1 MSSFVKTFGILLLS
15 AVYIMSETATA
26 DEGMWLFTD
35 PPTQLLKDRY
45 DFEPTQQ
52 WLEHVQRSAVRFNS
66 GGSGSFVS
74 ADGLVFTNH
83 HVGAD
88 TLAKLSTPERDL
100 VSEGFHARTR
110 DEERKA
116 VDLELNVLQ
125 SIEDVTDRV
134 NAAVKP
140 GMPPADAQRARRA
153 VINTIE
159 QESLEKTQM
168 RSDVVTLYQGAKYH
182 LYRYKRYTDVRL
194 VFAPEKEIA
203 FFGGDPDNFEFP
215 RYDLDIC
222 FFRAYENDKPAKVE
236 HYLKWSKAG
245 AAENELIFVAGHPG
259 RTSRLNTVAHL
270 EFLRDRQFPSTLN
283 TIRRREVLLKT
294 YSDEGLEN
302 ARRAEDEL
310 FGYQNSRKARLGGL
324 AGLQD
329 PSIMEQKQSD
339 EKALRD
345 FVAKNA
351 NLKDAAAWVNVDRA
365 MTAWDAMY
373 QMHGL
378 IERGAA
384 FNTALFSIARD
395 LVRLADEN
403 AKPNAERLP
412 EYSESSLASLKQQ
425 LFSEAPI
432 YKDLETVKLGDSL
445 GMYLE
450 WVGLQAREE
459 RDREQRTT
467 AGESGRASR
476 RSDSQF
482 NEWKL
487 LNEVLDGKS
496 PRERGADLVKGTR
509 LEEVAYR
516 KELFEGGRA
525 AIEASDDPMIK
536 LARLVDPRAREL
548 RKAYEAQVDEPL
560 RQAYAKI
567 AEAKFAKS
575 GTNQYPDATFTL
587 RLAFGTVKGYRDQGE
602 QIPPWTTL
610 GGAYPHAE
618 KHGNVYPFKLP
629 ESWIKA
635 KDRLDLDTP
644 FNFVSTADIIGGN
657 SGSPVI
663 NRAGELVG
671 IIFDGNIYS
680 LVLDFVYTDE
690 QARAVSVHSA
700 GIMEALDKV
709 YNARELVAEL
719 GGRQE

>member
-1 MSSFVKTFGILLLS
+1 MCQL
-15 AVYIMSETATA
+15 ARA

-35 PPTQLLKDRY
+35 PPTKLLKERY
-45 DFEPTQQ
+45 GFEPSEK
-52 WLEHVQRSAVRFNS
+52 WLAHVQRSAVRFNS

-88 TLAKLSTPERDL
+88 TLAKISTPEKDYL
-100 VSEGFHARTR
+100 TTGFHAKSRA
-110 DEERKA
+110 DEVKA

-125 SIEDVTDRV
+125 SIEDVTERV
-134 NAAVKP
+134 DAAVKP
-140 GMPPADAQRARRA
+140 GMSSADAQQARRA

-159 QESLEKTQM
+159 QQSLEKTGL

-215 RYDLDIC
+215 RYDLDVC
-222 FFRAYENDKPAKVE
+222 FFRAYENGQPAKVE

-245 AAENELIFVAGHPG
+245 AKEDELIFVAGHPG

-270 EFLRDRQFPSTLN
+270 EFLRDRQFPSVMN

-294 YSDEGLEN
+294 FSDESLEN

-329 PSIMEQKQSD
+329 PSIMEQKQKD
-339 EKALRD
+339 ETALRD
-345 FVAKNA
+345 FVARSSQ
-351 NLKDAAAWVNVDRA
+351 LKGAAE
-365 MTAWDAMY
+365 AWDDVAGAVRNWDDMY

-384 FNTALFSIARD
+384 FNSTLFSIARD
-395 LVRLADEN
+395 LVRVADEA

-412 EYSESSLASLKQQ
+412 EYSESSLESLKQQ

-432 YKDLETVKLGDSL
+432 YKDLETAKFSDSL

-459 RDREQRTT
+459 RNAEQAAAGRTV
-467 AGESGRASR
+467 R
-476 RSDSQF
+476 RSQTPSR
-482 NEWKL
+482 EWKL

-496 PRERGADLVKGTR
+496 PRERGAQLVNGTR
-509 LEEVAYR
+509 LDDVAVR
-516 KELFEGGRA
+516 KKLFEGGNA

-548 RKAYEAQVDEPL
+548 RKAYEAQVEEPL

-567 AEAKFAKS
+567 AEAKFAKF
-575 GTNQYPDATFTL
+575 GTDLYPDATFTL
-587 RLAFGTVKGYRDQGE
+587 RLAFGTVKGYQDQGE
-602 QIPPWTTL
+602 RIEPWTTL
-610 GGAYPHAE
+610 GGTYPHAE

-629 ESWIKA
+629 ESWIEA
-635 KDRLDLDTP
+635 KDRLNLDTP
-644 FNFVSTADIIGGN
+644 YNFVSTADIIGGN

-663 NRAGELVG
+663 NRDAEVVG

-700 GIMEALDKV
+700 GIIEALDKV
-709 YNARELVAEL
+709 YRAEGLLAEL
-719 GGRQE
+719 LGKRE